1 MATSEH
7 AVQLA
12 EALLQYC
19 EIDPAGFRETN
30 KALITF
36 DYETVIIV
44 AVDGQLIHLAAM
56 LGPAPNSP
64 NMHKSLL
71 NRNFDALAES
81 AYRYAIDPGS
91 GELVMS
97 LCVPSEGL
105 ESDGF
110 IRTFVA
116 MVDYASLWGHALYA
130 GSDQIPELPGVDAA
144 AQARNLEPHEGVQPG
159 SSPFAPLR
167 A

>member
-19 EIDPAGFRETN
+19 EIDPGGFREAN

-44 AVDGQLIHLAAM
+44 AVDGQLIHLAAI
-56 LGPAPNSP
+56 LGPAPDSP
-64 NMHKSLL
+64 EMHKALL

-81 AYRYAIDPGS
+81 AYRYAIDPES
-91 GELVMS
+91 GELAMT

-105 ESDGF
+105 ESDGL
-110 IRTFVA
+110 IRIFVA
-116 MVDYASLWGHALYA
+116 MVDYASLWGRALHA
-130 GSDQIPELPGVDAA
+130 GGDQIPELPDAEA
-144 AQARNLEPHEGVQPG
+144 AEQAPNPPPNMGAQIG
-159 SSPFAPLR
+159 TSSFTPLR